1 MGITDQT
8 NKFLGIISTGISID
22 RLYSKANQARFS
34 LNSSF
39 VLLSEDLQ
47 LISARQEDQDFFQDK
62 ITSAIT
68 KDQAGLLPKPRE
80 YKGSKYYCYRKLK
93 NWPFLILVGENSISL
108 QNEFNNKVIPHV
120 IQITII
126 AFLMLLFF
134 YLVRRQIISPIVDL
148 AKITKA
154 ISLGA
159 DNVAIPMY
167 NSNEMNLLAEELIK
181 LQNYTSEL
189 RVTKEKLESAQ
200 ETLASS
206 NQILE
211 RNVIERTAS
220 LEQDLAA
227 KTQFLNNI
235 SHEVR
240 TPIQGI
246 TAISEGL
253 VENWYSFDEEKKYY
267 YVQQVAINAQRLF
280 GLAANLL
287 DMSKLSANKMILN
300 FQKIDFCFLV
310 EDMLKEAM
318 SLYVLDKNIQLSF
331 NAVGPLYIVADQ
343 EKMIQVLRNLFA
355 NAIKFSPDNTK
366 IIANASLTTMSFDS
380 DNNERKYQVEAI
392 HFTLADQG
400 IGIPQEELQEI
411 FEPFTQSSL
420 TRTRSGGTGLGLA
433 IVKEIILAHYGKIW
447 AESDEHGS
455 KFHFIIPILQYT
467 P

>member
-1 MGITDQT
+1 MKINSIYKQYLILSALISLLVLSSIAAVIITDYKLLADAKMFHYSQEAKSLTHDIEADFNFIEEFSKIIGRKISEHGTNDPIIIADIFTKNLPIARINKDVLYLTLFDFVAPDGKVVASTLEGVIHNPRIVKKEQRSWMELGPKEPWEVHLSKPDYGIVTPGQPHNYIIPAGMGITDQN
-8 NKFLGIISTGISID
+8 NKFLGIISTGISVD

-68 KDQAGLLPKPRE
+68 KDQAGLLPKPIE
-80 YKGSKYYCYRKLK
+80 YKGSKYYCYRKVK

-246 TAISEGL
+246 TSISEGL
-253 VENWYSFDEEKKYY
+253 VENWYSFDEEK
-267 YVQQVAINAQRLF
+267 
-280 GLAANLL
+280 
-287 DMSKLSANKMILN
+287 D
-300 FQKIDFCFLV
+300 
-310 EDMLKEAM
+310 
-318 SLYVLDKNIQLSF
+318 
-331 NAVGPLYIVADQ
+331 
-343 EKMIQVLRNLFA
+343 
-355 NAIKFSPDNTK
+355 
-366 IIANASLTTMSFDS
+366 
-380 DNNERKYQVEAI
+380 
-392 HFTLADQG
+392 
-400 IGIPQEELQEI
+400 
-411 FEPFTQSSL
+411 
-420 TRTRSGGTGLGLA
+420 
-433 IVKEIILAHYGKIW
+433 
-447 AESDEHGS
+447 
-455 KFHFIIPILQYT
+455 FIII
-467 P
+467 